1 MMRARTHRVVD
12 AKYELIS
19 LIGQGGMSCVWLARD
34 RRLGKLWAIKEI
46 RPDATGPQDAA
57 NRQALVDEA
66 NLMKRLD
73 HPAIP
78 RVVDII
84 DEDGTIFVVMDYVE
98 GRSLSAV
105 MAEREAPFE
114 QEQVIDWGLQLCD
127 VLGYL
132 HSIAPPAGQPVLY
145 RDLKPSNVILREDGS
160 IRLIDFGIA
169 CELGP
174 DGPRD
179 GRVIGTRG
187 YGAPEQVERMEH
199 GRHPVDVRADVY
211 ALGTT
216 LYALVTGHTPRIWR
230 DDQGASIVDFAM
242 RPIRTWDPQ
251 LSDGLEKVIL
261 QATRNDPALRYQSI
275 AEMRCDLEHHE
286 ELTQE
291 FRARQE
297 AKLARFWRW
306 VGASGVALACGLSCF
321 AGSRLLRSSSFDVL
335 MHEASVAS
343 SEERDVHINDSG
355 AAALCTAEPSE
366 AEELLGQ
373 AIALAPERIE
383 PYRQL
388 LSTYQADKVFTPTE
402 SRRWLRLWQAH
413 GRDLAGNDEYAR
425 LCYDAGILYL
435 CYYDYAGARGAEG
448 GAPTPEVTGQGA
460 VQNAGRAAE
469 WFARAKAAC
478 DPAQGIYGG
487 LRVDE
492 ELDEYAALLVY
503 ETLGEF
509 YDDFSTASIEGRD
522 TTELSAAF
530 WRDLEVAIVGVD
542 GVAPLVTGAERIAQ
556 LRLYLV
562 AFETLRSSTYL
573 ASIRRSGVSEEV
585 VLTLLSTV
593 RARMTTSDFI
603 DYVDATRATTGAL
616 YDEVMRGYEDAVDN
630 VRRTYHGPTT
640 RTHELIEEG
649 EA

>member
-1 MMRARTHRVVD
+1 M
-12 AKYELIS
+12 
-19 LIGQGGMSCVWLARD
+19 
-34 RRLGKLWAIKEI
+34 
-46 RPDATGPQDAA
+46 
-57 NRQALVDEA
+57 
-66 NLMKRLD
+66 
-73 HPAIP
+73 
-78 RVVDII
+78 
-84 DEDGTIFVVMDYVE
+84 
-98 GRSLSAV
+98 
-105 MAEREAPFE
+105 
-114 QEQVIDWGLQLCD
+114 
-127 VLGYL
+127 
-132 HSIAPPAGQPVLY
+132 
-145 RDLKPSNVILREDGS
+145 
-160 IRLIDFGIA
+160 
-169 CELGP
+169 
-174 DGPRD
+174 
-179 GRVIGTRG
+179 
-187 YGAPEQVERMEH
+187 
-199 GRHPVDVRADVY
+199 
-211 ALGTT
+211 
-216 LYALVTGHTPRIWR
+216 
-230 DDQGASIVDFAM
+230 
-242 RPIRTWDPQ
+242 
-251 LSDGLEKVIL
+251 
-261 QATRNDPALRYQSI
+261 
-275 AEMRCDLEHHE
+275 
-286 ELTQE
+286 
-291 FRARQE
+291 
-297 AKLARFWRW
+297 
-306 VGASGVALACGLSCF
+306 
-321 AGSRLLRSSSFDVL
+321 
-335 MHEASVAS
+335 
-343 SEERDVHINDSG
+343 
-355 AAALCTAEPSE
+355 
-366 AEELLGQ
+366 
-373 AIALAPERIE
+373 
-383 PYRQL
+383 
-388 LSTYQADKVFTPTE
+388 E